1 VDDVVIRPLTVDDD
15 MEAQLDLGQRAFGV
29 YSAGQRAGWAYVAG
43 LRAGQGLFLGAFV
56 GGVPAGAAMIHDLR
70 QWWLGRAISCAG
82 VASVKVAPEYRGGG
96 IGRRLMTAL
105 LDAVADRGYP
115 LSALYPATMPIYRS
129 LGWELAGGKYEATI
143 PARSLRTFVPPDAA
157 ALAGGAVAGGA
168 VAGGALAGGAQ
179 AGGAGVGGPHAAVP
193 EIRRAGPDDAAEV
206 IAVIGRAH
214 QAARDAGPLTW
225 DEGPTG
231 QWLSRP
237 DLYSYLAGDDGF
249 AAYRWGG
256 DGHANLLVER
266 VHAATP
272 QALRAVWSVIASHSS
287 VARTVTALTAPND
300 PFWWLTAERD
310 ATIAKRSMWMLRVVD
325 GPAAIAARG
334 FPPAVSVSVPV
345 EIHDRAR
352 PANSGHWQLTVADG
366 KGALTEN
373 GAVSSDEPGASAL
386 ARAGSRARSG
396 GGAVPLT
403 VGARGLA
410 ALYAGT
416 PVATLRLSGLASGGT
431 PDDDAALDAAFAATP
446 YMVDDF

>member
-1 VDDVVIRPLTVDDD
+1 VDDVVIRPITGDDD

-29 YSAGQRAGWAYVAG
+29 YSAGQRAGWSYVAG

-56 GGVPAGAAMIHDLR
+56 GGVPAGAAMIHDMR
-70 QWWLGRAISCAG
+70 QWWLGRAVPCAG

-105 LDAVADRGYP
+105 LDSIAARGYP

-129 LGWELAGGKYEATI
+129 LGWELAGGKYQATI
-143 PARSLRTFVPPDAA
+143 PARSLRTLVAPDAA
-157 ALAGGAVAGGA
+157 LPGRARAAL
-168 VAGGALAGGAQ
+168 
-179 AGGAGVGGPHAAVP
+179 P

-206 IAVIGRAH
+206 IGVIGRAH

-225 DEGPTG
+225 DEGPTR

-237 DLYSYLAGDDGF
+237 DLYSYLVGDDGY
-249 AAYRWGG
+249 AAYRWGA
-256 DGHANLLVER
+256 DGHENVLVER

-272 QALRAVWSVIASHSS
+272 ESLRALWSVIASHSS

-300 PFWWLTAERD
+300 PFWWLAAERD
-310 ATIAKRSMWMLRVVD
+310 ATISRRSMWMLRLVD
-325 GPAAIAARG
+325 APAAIAARG
-334 FPPAVSVSVPV
+334 FPPGVSIDVPLEV
-345 EIHDRAR
+345 HDHSR
-352 PANSGHWQLTVADG
+352 PANSGRWQLTVADG
-366 KGALTEN
+366 KGRLCSN
-373 GAVSSDEPGASAL
+373 GAASTAGQDVSAI
-386 ARAGSRARSG
+386 ARADSG
-396 GGAVPLT
+396 GQSDGAAAPLT

-416 PVATLRLSGLASGGT
+416 PVGTLRLSGLASGCA
-431 PDDDAALDAAFAATP
+431 PDDAAALDAAFAATP